1 MSETS
6 QGAACPIDI
15 DQGEVIEI
23 AHGGGGRLMR
33 QLLDEVVS
41 SAFKELGLDT
51 SRDSAPIK
59 LNGPGAFT
67 TDSYVV
73 DPLFFP
79 GGDIGKLAVCGT
91 VNDLAMGGAVAQ
103 ALTMSFI
110 LEEGLPVA
118 ELRRIVQ
125 SIAATARQSQ
135 IQILAGDT
143 KVVERGKGDGIYI
156 NSAGIGVRRTP
167 YDPSPDKIRDGDS
180 IVLSGDIGRH
190 GVAVMSARNELEFS
204 DPVVSDCT
212 PLWPEVDA
220 LVSAGVEIR
229 CLRDL
234 TRGGLAAALVEIAEA
249 SGQDLEIEEQ
259 AIAVSQPV
267 RAACEL
273 FGLDPMNVANEGRFV
288 VFTPRDQAQEA
299 LTVLEK
305 AAGRR
310 PVEIGRVG
318 RLKEGRAIIRSPYG
332 VSRRIHLPKGQQMPR
347 IC

>member
-1 MSETS
+1 MSEDSPGT
-6 QGAACPIDI
+6 ACPIEI
-15 DQGEVIEI
+15 DQGEVIEL

-33 QLLDEVVS
+33 QLLDEIVS
-41 SAFKELGLDT
+41 SAFEGLGLDT

-59 LNGPGAFT
+59 LEGPGAFT

-103 ALTMSFI
+103 ALTISFI

-118 ELRRIVQ
+118 ELRQIVQ
-125 SIAATARQSQ
+125 SIATTAHQSQ
-135 IQILAGDT
+135 VQILAGDT

-180 IVLSGDIGRH
+180 IILSGDIGRH
-190 GVAVMSARNELEFS
+190 GVAVMAARNGLEFS
-204 DPVVSDCT
+204 DPVTSDCT
-212 PLWPEVDA
+212 CLWPEIDA
-220 LVSAGVEIR
+220 LASAGVEIR

-249 SGQDLEIEEQ
+249 SGRDLQIEEE
-259 AIAVSQPV
+259 AVSVSQPV
-267 RAACEL
+267 RAACDL

-288 VFTPRDQAQEA
+288 LFTPRDQVKEA
-299 LTVLEK
+299 LSVLEE

-310 PVEIGRVG
+310 PVEIGRVSST
-318 RLKEGRAIIRSPYG
+318 KEGRAIIKSPYG
-332 VSRRIHLPKGQQMPR
+332 VARRIHLPKGQQMPR